1 MNALQI
7 IAVLLAGA
15 FIIGFYVNSPKTPPP
30 DQMPELTKHNVTILH
45 TMPVLS
51 NLNATLTP
59 ALNASNVTNATN
71 ALAPLPPF
79 NISISFTSTHN
90 ATIAVEIPAHAISG
104 MPEIHCNERTFTP
117 MPDLTVLSNT
127 TNLYF
132 YNCSCG
138 YMNKARLDFDN
149 HSTTFFV
156 LDAGNGWDFTLNK
169 NNTMG
174 GD

>member
-15 FIIGFYVNSPKTPPP
+15 FVFGFYTNSSKPTPP
-30 DQMPELTKHNVTILH
+30 DQMPELIKHNVTILH

-51 NLNATLTP
+51 NLNATPTP

-71 ALAPLPPF
+71 ASMVLPPF
-79 NISISFTSTHN
+79 NISISFTNTHN
-90 ATIAVEIPAHAISG
+90 ATVAVEIPAHAISG
-104 MPEIHCNERTFTP
+104 MPVIYCNDLTFTP
-117 MPDLTVLSNT
+117 MPDISIIGNT

-138 YMNKARLDFDN
+138 YMDKARLNFDN
-149 HSTTFFV
+149 FTTTFFV
-156 LDAGNGWDFTLNK
+156 LDAGNGWDFTMNK
-169 NNTMG
+169 NNTV
-174 GD
+174 